1 MEGQVPHVIFNMSS
15 LKVIN
20 FDGNKL
26 SGLLFPD
33 TDTSISSHIL
43 EVLYL
48 SNNQFTGQ
56 LPSGFWK
63 LKNIQRLEASFNS
76 FIGIIPS
83 EVVNLTQLTHL
94 YLGYNRLTGMFYI

>member
-1 MEGQVPHVIFNMSS
+1 MEGHVPHAIFNMSS

-26 SGLLFPD
+26 SGVLFPNID
-33 TDTSISSHIL
+33 ISPHSI

-56 LPSGFWK
+56 LPPGFWK
-63 LKNIQRLEASFNS
+63 LKKIQRLEASINS
-76 FIGIIPS
+76 FIGVIPS
-83 EVVNLTQLTHL
+83 EVGNLTQLTHL

>member
-1 MEGQVPHVIFNMSS
+1 MSS

-33 TDTSISSHIL
+33 IDISSHIL

-56 LPSGFWK
+56 LPPCFWK
-63 LKNIQRLEASFNS
+63 LKKIQRLEASYNS

-83 EVVNLTQLTHL
+83 EVMNLTQLKHL
-94 YLGYNRLTGMFYI
+94 YLGYNGLTGMFYI